1 LGHRWGVHGHH
12 DHEDAVGGK
21 RARHLATL
29 VISPSTKAG
38 TRSGM
43 LSNHYSLLGTAEQL
57 LGLSKLGLATAYP
70 TMTKPFN
77 L

>member
-1 LGHRWGVHGHH
+1 MTMRMRLAASAFG
-12 DHEDAVGGK
+12 AVGPVV
-21 RARHLATL
+21 AAS

-43 LSNHYSLLGTAEQL
+43 LLKQYLLLGAADQL